1 VLLASLAVAQEPSLD
16 LSDEADQKDEAILNG
31 TLYLSISADDI
42 YRSEAVQQIV
52 SEQVRM
58 MMDASQ
64 RRMIR
69 QEARIAALKAQVE
82 AGKAP
87 AEELRKVVQEMQ
99 RRIETGYLVLS
110 RTTALNATLDGAR
123 AEANRLRMR
132 RGRGGTEKYAG
143 SRPLT
148 PAVQRTIEVAFLRQF
163 RRPLPIS
170 AEGDTA
176 LHRALGF
183 DHRGRIDVAVHPDQ
197 PEGMWLRRF
206 LETLRVPYYGFRMA
220 VPGSATAPHIHI
232 GPGSPRMVRISAAAR
247 APRRTLAVTD

>member
-1 VLLASLAVAQEPSLD
+1 VLLALLAAAQEPTLD
-16 LSDEADQKDEAILNG
+16 LSDEADQKDEAILKA

-58 MMDASQ
+58 MMDSSQ

-87 AEELRKVVQEMQ
+87 QEELRKAVQEMQ
-99 RRIETGYLVLS
+99 RRIETAYLVLS
-110 RTTALNATLDGAR
+110 RTTALNTTLDGAR
-123 AEANRLRMR
+123 AEMNRLRSR

-143 SRPLT
+143 SQPLT
-148 PAVQRTIEVAFLRQF
+148 PSVFRTIEAAFLRQF

-170 AEGDTA
+170 ADGDTA

-183 DHRGRIDVAVHPDQ
+183 DHRGRVDVAIHPDQ
-197 PEGMWLRRF
+197 PEGMWLRKL
-206 LETLRVPYYGFRMA
+206 LETLHVPYYGFRMA
-220 VPGSATAPHIHI
+220 IPGSATAPHIHI
-232 GPGSPRMVRISAAAR
+232 GPGSPRMSRVTAAVS
-247 APRRTLAVTD
+247 PRRPAAITD